1 MLISCFHPQALTL
14 IQLLSHHKA
23 GQKYAESGEAA
34 GFAVR
39 ALVRVT
45 GRAIKV
51 PLSKQLQQPALVKKP
66 SLQQAALVGG
76 AGEAVAVAVRPDEDL
91 YADVS
96 AAFLSLHVT

>member
-1 MLISCFHPQALTL
+1 
-14 IQLLSHHKA
+14 
-23 GQKYAESGEAA
+23 
-34 GFAVR
+34 
-39 ALVRVT
+39 VT

-66 SLQQAALVGG
+66 SLQQAALVG

-96 AAFLSLHVT
+96 SAFFSLHVT